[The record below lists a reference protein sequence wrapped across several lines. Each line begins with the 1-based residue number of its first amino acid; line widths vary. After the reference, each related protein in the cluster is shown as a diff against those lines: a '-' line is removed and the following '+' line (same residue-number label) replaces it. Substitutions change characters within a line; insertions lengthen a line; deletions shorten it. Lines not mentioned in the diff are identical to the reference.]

1 MSKTLINI
9 QNGYILIQKEGINL
23 KKTRIFLAALA
34 LFMLIAVSA
43 SAELDLKGMS
53 DTELSALI
61 SQAQQELNSRRAA
74 SGEEQIVLYNA
85 NGIYWYITDYEKSDW
100 TSYLTINSIVENKSD
115 KNVTLSIDTLSVNG
129 WDVST
134 FVYAQVS
141 AGKKAK
147 QEIAF
152 DLSDASVEKA
162 SEITTMEAAIQVLN
176 SDSYKTIDE
185 VTVEFA
191 PAF

>member
-1 MSKTLINI
+1 M
-9 QNGYILIQKEGINL
+9 
-23 KKTRIFLAALA
+23 
-34 LFMLIAVSA
+34 
-43 SAELDLKGMS
+43 
-53 DTELSALI
+53 
-61 SQAQQELNSRRAA
+61 
-74 SGEEQIVLYNA
+74 LYNA

>member
-1 MSKTLINI
+1 M
-9 QNGYILIQKEGINL
+9 
-23 KKTRIFLAALA
+23 KKTRVFLAALA
-34 LFMLIAVSA
+34 LFMLIAVSV

-53 DTELSALI
+53 DAELSALI

-85 NGIYWYITDYEKSDW
+85 NGIYWYITDYEESDW
-100 TSYLTINSIVENKSD
+100 TSYLTINSIIENKSD

-162 SEITTMEAAIQVLN
+162 SEITTMEAAIQLLN